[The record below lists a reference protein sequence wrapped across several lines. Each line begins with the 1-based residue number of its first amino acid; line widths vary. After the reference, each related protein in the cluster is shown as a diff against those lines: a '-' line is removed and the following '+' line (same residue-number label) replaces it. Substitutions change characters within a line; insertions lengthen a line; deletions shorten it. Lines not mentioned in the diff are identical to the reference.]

1 MSCTTRNSR
10 NKLEHMTDKP
20 HFRVLQVSLLKF
32 DITVTSL
39 DFKRICF
46 HRSAVNKSQT
56 INLCYTHNVINQIA
70 SLMVS

>member
-1 MSCTTRNSR
+1 
-10 NKLEHMTDKP
+10 MTDKP

-32 DITVTSL
+32 DITVNMSL

-56 INLCYTHNVINQIA
+56 INLCYTQNVIDQIA
-70 SLMVS
+70 SPMVS